1 MLLKLAWRNIWRNK
15 RRSTIV
21 VGSIIVGVIAVILMD
36 GLTSGMLY
44 QMLFNQI
51 SSSVSHIQI
60 HKEGFNDN
68 KVVQS
73 FMPDYNKVE
82 DVVKENS
89 SVQSYSKKVVSFGL
103 LSSVSS
109 SSGVFIN
116 GIVPSEEEKVTKIKN
131 SIVEGSYL
139 TGNKREIVIGK
150 DLADKLSSKLG
161 DKVVILTNTPDGTI
175 SSDVFRIVG
184 IYETFSSAFD
194 KAYIYIPLGNAQQML
209 DIGDNIHELAIITK
223 DYGQVDKVKEQIT
236 SQLSDEYEV
245 LSYKEM
251 LPMLLLQI
259 DLYKQ
264 SMFITD
270 VIIGLAL
277 IFGIINVMLMAV
289 FERIQEFGVLMSIGM
304 KNSKLFLMIIIE
316 ALIIGI
322 FGTVI
327 GIIIGIIIEIPL
339 SFIGIDLSLFAESLK
354 SFGAG
359 AIIYPVLVPEN
370 LISVLIIIPF
380 ISIVGAIYPAYKA
393 IKLEPVSAIK
403 YV

>member
-15 RRSTIV
+15 RRSSIV
-21 VGSIIVGVIAVILMD
+21 VGSVIVGVVAVILMD
-36 GLTSGMLY
+36 GLSSGMLY

-60 HKEGFNDN
+60 HKKGFNDN

-73 FMPDYNKVE
+73 FLPNHKKVE
-82 DVVKENS
+82 DFVKENPF
-89 SVQSYSKKVVSFGL
+89 VQSYSKKVISFGL
-103 LSSVSS
+103 LSSASS

-150 DLADKLSSKLG
+150 DLADKLNSKLG

-175 SSDVFRIVG
+175 TSDVFRIAG

-194 KAYIYIPLGNAQQML
+194 KAFIYIPIENAQQML
-209 DIGDNIHELAIITK
+209 DIGDNIHELAIITIN
-223 DYGQVDKVKEQIT
+223 YNQVDKVKEQIV
-236 SQLSDEYEV
+236 SNLSDEYEV
-245 LSYKEM
+245 LSYKDI
-251 LPMLLLQI
+251 LPMLLVQI

-270 VIIGLAL
+270 IIIGLAL
-277 IFGIINVMLMAV
+277 VFGIINVMLMAV

-304 KNSKLFLMIIIE
+304 KNSRLFLMIIIE
-316 ALIIGI
+316 ALIIGLI
-322 FGTVI
+322 GTVI
-327 GIIIGIIIEIPL
+327 GIIVGIIIEIPL
-339 SFIGIDLSLFAESLK
+339 TYIGIDLSLFAESLK

-359 AIIYPVLVPEN
+359 AIIYPVIIPEN
-370 LISVLIIIPF
+370 LIGVLLIIPF
-380 ISIVGAIYPAYKA
+380 ISIVGAIYPAYRSV
-393 IKLEPVSAIK
+393 KLEPVSAIR